1 MKDQTNKNF
10 DQKITDDV
18 WQSRR
23 IRAHCQTDGAR
34 LSGLYDRLVTT
45 QAATKNSA
53 YADSV
58 PFVIVER
65 RQLQRCQMWRQSAYT
80 WTYFEQRSGQR
91 IVFDTDR
98 CGTDK

>member
-45 QAATKNSA
+45 QAATKN
-53 YADSV
+53 
-58 PFVIVER
+58 
-65 RQLQRCQMWRQSAYT
+65 
-80 WTYFEQRSGQR
+80 
-91 IVFDTDR
+91 
-98 CGTDK
+98 